1 MSKKKPPT
9 TIEECNAEMELTQK
23 KIRQYENRNKMLD
36 RKLAIEKRKER
47 NHRLCSRGGYLES
60 LVPALIDMSEQEARD
75 FLYTAVFSDKAQEFL
90 RKRAGEATPK
100 NYPCTQGHKGALIH
114 PNGRVRSAEGFISA
128 PGIIALCRDW
138 RLAPRQGNLHFPCD
152 SLRCLPFC
160 VPHESEHLA
169 LQAIH
174 FHGVL
179 LTVSGGDT
187 IAIYHC
193 SIKIVSRGKGKS
205 AVAAAAYRA
214 GEKLTNEWDGLT
226 HDYTRKGGVVHSEI
240 MLPPHAPPSF
250 SDRSILWNSVE
261 QIEKSNNSQLAR
273 EIEIALPVE
282 LSREEQTRLVREYC
296 SSQFVSKG
304 MCADFNIHDTGNGN
318 PHAHILLTM
327 RPLDEKGTWAA
338 KSKKEYVLDENGER
352 VKLPSGRYKTRKVD
366 LMDWNRQENADL
378 WRKAWAD
385 LANDYLERSGS
396 AERIDHRSHAER
408 GIEELPTVHMGVAA
422 SQMEK
427 KGIATDKGEIN
438 RMIQKT
444 NRLMREIRGY
454 IDSLKEWL
462 AEVFAAKKQLQAAPH
477 SPDIATLLTRYLSIE
492 REKSRKYSQGWQ
504 QQHTAGELQKI
515 SKAIVYLQSKGIA
528 TLEDLDAALSSVDEE
543 AKRLNTSVVAKQKR
557 MRTLEKFIE
566 HGSNYNRLKPI
577 HDELKT
583 LKNGWGKKREKFEQA
598 HESDLIIW
606 NAANRFLH
614 ANLPEGTK
622 SFKVSEWQKEF
633 DELKAQSTGE
643 YEELKTKRSEV
654 KELQQIRKCIDIV
667 EQAEQRTQEQTHQ
680 TPRRKKE
687 DISL

>member
-1 MSKKKPPT
+1 M
-9 TIEECNAEMELTQK
+9 EE
-23 KIRQYENRNKMLD
+23 
-36 RKLAIEKRKER
+36 IEK
-47 NHRLCSRGGYLES
+47 
-60 LVPALIDMSEQEARD
+60 
-75 FLYTAVFSDKAQEFL
+75 
-90 RKRAGEATPK
+90 AG
-100 NYPCTQGHKGALIH
+100 
-114 PNGRVRSAEGFISA
+114 
-128 PGIIALCRDW
+128 
-138 RLAPRQGNLHFPCD
+138 
-152 SLRCLPFC
+152 
-160 VPHESEHLA
+160 
-169 LQAIH
+169 
-174 FHGVL
+174 
-179 LTVSGGDT
+179 
-187 IAIYHC
+187 
-193 SIKIVSRGKGKS
+193 
-205 AVAAAAYRA
+205 
-214 GEKLTNEWDGLT
+214 
-226 HDYTRKGGVVHSEI
+226 
-240 MLPPHAPPSF
+240 
-250 SDRSILWNSVE
+250 
-261 QIEKSNNSQLAR
+261 NSQLAR
-273 EIEIALPVE
+273 ELEVALPIE
-282 LSREEQTRLVREYC
+282 LFREEQLRLVREYC